1 MANSGIGAGQQAQ
14 GGAKRDLH
22 LPGRS
27 AVYASNGICA
37 TSHPIAAQVAVEI
50 LKSGGNAVDAAIAGA
65 VVLGIAEPQ
74 MTGIGGDCFA
84 LIKPPGSEEIIALNG
99 SGRAPKGL
107 NAADL
112 RARGLTAVPI
122 QGIEA
127 VTLPGA
133 IDAFCRLNAD
143 YGLKSLADV
152 LAPAIHYA
160 EEGIPVAPRVA
171 FDWADDLPGLKG
183 AARDFY
189 SIGGKAPTVGQ
200 IFRAPGQ
207 AEVLRR
213 IARQGRAGFYEG
225 EVAEDM
231 VTSLRALGGTH
242 TLDDLSSTACDYTT
256 PVSGSYQGIELVE
269 HPPNGQ
275 GATAILLLNILKHFD
290 LAAMDPFGS
299 QRAHIEAEASKLAYD
314 ARNRFIADPGHTTRL
329 DHMLSLDTA
338 AKLAALIDQN
348 RAMPTAA
355 PLTEALHRDTIYITV
370 IDRDRMAVSL
380 IYSVFWGFGSGFA
393 SSKFGIN
400 FQNRGA
406 GFTLAEGHPN
416 EAGSGK
422 RPMHT
427 IIPGMIRQNGR
438 VTMPFGVMGGAYQP
452 CGHARF
458 VSNLTD
464 YGMDPQAAID
474 APRCFS
480 GPDGMEVERGY
491 SDTVRAELAG
501 MGHKV
506 IIPDTPLGG
515 AQAIRIDGGVLI
527 GASDPRK
534 DGCALGY

>member
-1 MANSGIGAGQQAQ
+1 M
-14 GGAKRDLH
+14 RDLH

-27 AVYASNGICA
+27 AVYATNGICA
-37 TSHPIAAQVAVEI
+37 TSHPIGAEVAIEV
-50 LKSGGNAVDAAIAGA
+50 LKAGGNAVDAAIAGA
-65 VVLGIAEPQ
+65 LVLGIAEPQ
-74 MTGIGGDCFA
+74 MTGIGGDCFV
-84 LIKPPGSEEIIALNG
+84 LVKPAGSEEIVALNG
-99 SGRAPKGL
+99 SGRAPAGL
-107 NAADL
+107 DAAAL
-112 RARGLTAVPI
+112 RARGLTSIPV

-143 YGLKSLADV
+143 YGMIPLADT
-152 LAPAIHYA
+152 LAPAIRYA

-189 SIGGKAPTVGQ
+189 TFGGKAPMVGQ

-213 IARQGRAGFYEG
+213 IAREGRAGFYEG

-231 VTSLRALGGTH
+231 IASMRSLGGSH
-242 TLDDLSSTACDYTT
+242 TLDDLAATRCDYTT
-256 PVSGSYQGIELVE
+256 PVSGPYGEVDLVE

-275 GATAILLLNILKHFD
+275 GATALLMLNILRHFN
-290 LAAMDPFGS
+290 LGSMDPFGS
-299 QRAHIEAEASKLAYD
+299 GRAHIEAEATKLAYD
-314 ARNRFIADPGHTTRL
+314 ARNRFIADPDHTARL
-329 DHMLSLDTA
+329 QHMLAPETA
-338 AKLAALIDQN
+338 AKLAALIDPK
-348 RAMPTAA
+348 RAMPAAA
-355 PLTEALHRDTIYITV
+355 PLTEAVHRDTIYITV
-370 IDRDRMAVSL
+370 VDRDRMAVSL
-380 IYSVFWGFGSGFA
+380 IYSVFWGFGAGLA

-416 EAGSGK
+416 EAGPGK

-427 IIPGMIRQNGR
+427 IIPGMIRQAGR
-438 VTMPFGVMGGAYQP
+438 VTLPFGVMGGAYQP

-458 VSNLTD
+458 VTNLTD
-464 YGMDPQAAID
+464 FGMDLQDAID

-480 GPDGMEVERGY
+480 GAEGMEVERGY
-491 SDTVRAELAG
+491 PDQVRAELAA
-501 MGHKV
+501 MGHPV
-506 IIPDTPLGG
+506 VVPATPLGG
-515 AQAIRIDGGVLI
+515 AQAIAMEDDILI

>member
-1 MANSGIGAGQQAQ
+1 M
-14 GGAKRDLH
+14 RDLH

-27 AVYASNGICA
+27 AVYAQNGLCA
-37 TSHPIAAQVAVEI
+37 TSHPIAAQVAIEV
-50 LKSGGNAVDAAIAGA
+50 LKAGGNAADAAIAGA

-74 MTGIGGDCFA
+74 MTGIGGDCFV
-84 LIKPPGSEEIIALNG
+84 LVKPAGSEEIVALNG
-99 SGRAPKGL
+99 SGRAPAGL
-107 NAADL
+107 DAAAL
-112 RARGLTAVPI
+112 RAKGLTAIPI
-122 QGIEA
+122 QGIDA

-133 IDAFCRLNAD
+133 VDAFCRLNAD
-143 YGLKSLADV
+143 YGLKSLADM

-171 FDWADDLPGLKG
+171 FDWADDLPCLQG

-189 SIGGKAPTVGQ
+189 SVNGKAPTVGQ

-213 IARQGRAGFYEG
+213 IAREGRAGFYEG
-225 EVAEDM
+225 EVAKDM
-231 VTSLRALGGTH
+231 IASLQALGGTH
-242 TLDDLSSTACDYTT
+242 TLDDLAATACDYTA
-256 PVSGSYQGIELVE
+256 PVSGPYQGVDLVE

-290 LAAMDPFGS
+290 LKAMDPFGP
-299 QRAHIEAEASKLAYD
+299 QRAHIEAEATKLAYD
-314 ARNRFIADPGHTTRL
+314 ARNRFIADPDHTTRL
-329 DHMLSLDTA
+329 AHMLSDDTA
-338 AKLAALIDQN
+338 AKLAAMIDPK
-348 RAMPTAA
+348 RAMAQAA
-355 PLTEALHRDTIYITV
+355 PLTEAVHRDTIYITV
-370 IDRDRMAVSL
+370 VDRDRMAVSL
-380 IYSVFWGFGSGFA
+380 IYSIFWGFGSGLA

-406 GFTLAEGHPN
+406 GFTLREGHPN
-416 EAGSGK
+416 EAAGGK

-427 IIPGMIRQNGR
+427 IIPGMLRRDGR
-438 VTMPFGVMGGAYQP
+438 TIMPFGVMGGAYQP

-464 YGMDPQAAID
+464 FGMDLQSAID

-491 SDTVRAELAG
+491 SDSTRADLAAL
-501 MGHKV
+501 GHKV

-515 AQAIRIDGGVLI
+515 AQAIEIAGDILI